1 MQEYDEAAQVSRVN
15 MRLIGN
21 DLDLLGQYT
30 SNIPKTVGFLQDADI
45 LATHIGAGLAQASK
59 SGNSNI
65 IAYNPSTTTTGYLQ
79 AIMNSLATAL
89 SNVRGSYKE
98 GIVSYPR
105 EKSVFVL
112 RWSVF
117 NKLMSINNGALVNSD
132 IAQRILLNG
141 YLDDT
146 GERLLGSYIYGRYLG
161 IYIKVLPDEMFDTA
175 AATLNLSAEQYAQW
189 NKVVGYI
196 ANAEGTLFGMSA
208 TVTDIDKSPINVH
221 RIYHP

>member
-1 MQEYDEAAQVSRVN
+1 M
-15 MRLIGN
+15 
-21 DLDLLGQYT
+21 
-30 SNIPKTVGFLQDADI
+30 QDADI

-112 RWSVF
+112 RWGVF

-196 ANAEGTLFGMSA
+196 GPYLRFFRE
-208 TVTDIDKSPINVH
+208 
-221 RIYHP
+221 